1 MTLPTVIM
9 ALLGLL
15 ISIAGIVVIVRPSRV
30 SDVADRFSSTP
41 AIKAGA
47 ILGRIA
53 IGILLLL
60 AAPDTRL
67 PTFMTILGFLLIV
80 AGVALAIMKE
90 AWVNALVGWW
100 ADQSETIL
108 RIWGVLIA
116 LFGGVIIYAAL

>member
-1 MTLPTVIM
+1 MTIPTVIT

-15 ISIAGIVVIVRPSRV
+15 IIVAGIVVIARPSRV
-30 SDVADRFSSTP
+30 GDIADRMLTTS

-67 PTFMTILGFLLIV
+67 PTFMTILGFLSIIG
-80 AGVALAIMKE
+80 GVALAIMKE
-90 AWVNALVGWW
+90 AWVNGLVGWW
-100 ADQSETIL
+100 ANQSKTIL
-108 RIWGVLIA
+108 RVWGVLIA
-116 LFGGVIIYAAL
+116 LFGSVIVYAAL

>member
-1 MTLPTVIM
+1 MTLPIVIT

-15 ISIAGIVVIVRPSRV
+15 ISIAGIVVMVRPSRV

-60 AAPDTRL
+60 AAPDTLL
-67 PTFMTILGFLLIV
+67 PTFMTILGFLSIV
-80 AGVALAIMKE
+80 AGVGLAIMKE
-90 AWVNALVGWW
+90 AWVNGLVGWW
-100 ADQSETIL
+100 ANQSETIL
-108 RIWGVLIA
+108 RIWGVFIA

>member
-1 MTLPTVIM
+1 MTLPTVIT

-30 SDVADRFSSTP
+30 SDVADRFSSTS
-41 AIKAGA
+41 AIKAGT

-67 PTFMTILGFLLIV
+67 PTFMTILGFLSIV

-90 AWVNALVGWW
+90 AWVNWTSRG
-100 ADQSETIL
+100 
-108 RIWGVLIA
+108 GGLINRK
-116 LFGGVIIYAAL
+116 LFCVSGACSSLYSAE